1 VVIVIRVIYYPG
13 CSLRNSYPEFE
24 KSALEVCKKLDIEL
38 EEIPEWNCC
47 GVNFSLSD
55 NIMRHLGAVRT
66 LIDAQEELSSTAGN
80 EITTLCSM
88 CYNVLKRTN
97 IALKTEQDTRENVN
111 DYIDDAPNYKGNLEV
126 SHFLQLLRDKIG
138 FDTIFDKITN
148 PLSDLKIA
156 PYYGC
161 ALLRPEDVAVDKRES
176 PTIIEEF
183 IRAIG
188 ATSVDYPYKMECCGN
203 YHAAFRKEIVEIRSK
218 AIVESAVSAGADL
231 IISPCPLCTY
241 NLGLGVENLGKDVPV
256 LFFTQVLAMALEV
269 DSYLS
274 PEREELVL
282 KNLQGS

>member
-1 VVIVIRVIYYPG
+1 MIHVIYYPG

-24 KSALEVCKKLDIEL
+24 KSALEVCQKLDIQL

-66 LIDAQEELSSTAGN
+66 LIDAQEELGSTAGN

-97 IALKTEQDTRENVN
+97 VALKTEQDTLENVN
-111 DYIDDAPNYKGNLEV
+111 DYIDDAPNYQGHLQV
-126 SHFLQLLRDKIG
+126 SHFLQLLRDRIG
-138 FDTIFDKITN
+138 FDAIFDEITK
-148 PLSDLKIA
+148 PLSGLKIA

-161 ALLRPEDVAVDKRES
+161 ALLRPENIAVDTRKS
-176 PTIIEEF
+176 PTIMEEF
-183 IRAIG
+183 IRALG
-188 ATSVDYPYKMECCGN
+188 ATSINYPYKTECCGN

-218 AIVESAVSAGADL
+218 GIVESAVSAGADL

-269 DSYLS
+269 NPYLS

>member
-1 VVIVIRVIYYPG
+1 VVVVIRVIYYPG

-24 KSALEVCKKLDIEL
+24 KSALEVSKKLDIHL

-66 LIDAQEELSSTAGN
+66 LIDAQEELSPETGN

-97 IALKTEQDTRENVN
+97 VVLKTEQDTLENVN
-111 DYIDDAPNYKGNLEV
+111 DYIDDVPNYEAKLDV
-126 SHFLQLLRDKIG
+126 SHFLQLLRDKVG
-138 FDTIFDKITN
+138 FDTLFNEITN

-161 ALLRPEDVAVDKRES
+161 ALLRPENVAIDQRES
-176 PTIIEEF
+176 PTIMEEF
-183 IRAIG
+183 IHTLG
-188 ATSVDYPYKMECCGN
+188 ATSINYPYKTECCGN

-218 AIVESAVSAGADL
+218 SIVESAVSAGADL

-241 NLGLGVENLGKDVPV
+241 NLGLGVKDLGKDVPV
-256 LFFTQVLAMALEV
+256 LFFTQVLAMALDV
-269 DSYLS
+269 DPHLP